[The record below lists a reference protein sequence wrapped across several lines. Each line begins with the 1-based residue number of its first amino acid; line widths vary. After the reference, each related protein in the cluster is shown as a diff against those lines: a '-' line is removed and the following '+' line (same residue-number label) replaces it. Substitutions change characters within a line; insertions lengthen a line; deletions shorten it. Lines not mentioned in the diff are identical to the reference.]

1 MGDGM
6 SSKRPVVPEGLDRST
21 NQLAVR
27 KDDQNPSERGTRP
40 SFVLGIVWCA
50 IGSAFLPLAS
60 VFANVLI
67 AFGMTIALA
76 GTKRYEQTVVLPVA
90 LVAATVAALT
100 LFGVYAIPT
109 TVISVLGAYALAWA
123 TVSGRLRT
131 GVFLLVA
138 IAIGCAGACSDAVM
152 TSMQGTSVP
161 ELMAQAVDEVVESS
175 MASLDLEGTAAIL
188 EARDTVLA
196 YWPTMYFVVGLA
208 NALCALLGTWM
219 GSKASRLPVQEG
231 MIVRYDVPLWVGVVF
246 ACGVA
251 VELLGPR
258 LPLWQEG
265 SAMVGANMVMCAR
278 IALAQQGLSVLQ
290 WRMRGRSVVHPARIL
305 AVIAALWLEMSFA
318 LASVVGLL
326 DVAVNFRHLKRG
338 RPDILPRPRQE
349 Q

>member
-6 SSKRPVVPEGLDRST
+6 SSKRPVVPEGLDRSSE
-21 NQLAVR
+21 QLVVR
-27 KDDQNPSERGTRP
+27 QNDRRPSERGTRS

-60 VFANVLI
+60 VLPNVLI
-67 AFGMTIALA
+67 AFGMTIALVGA
-76 GTKRYEQTVVLPVA
+76 KGREQMVVLPVA

-109 TVISVLGAYALAWA
+109 TVISVLGAYALAW
-123 TVSGRLRT
+123 TSVTGRLRT

-138 IAIGCAGACSDAVM
+138 IAIGCAGACCDALV
-152 TSMQGTSVP
+152 TSTQGTSVP

-175 MASLDLEGTAAIL
+175 MASLDLEGTAAML

-196 YWPTMYFVVGLA
+196 YWPTMYFVIGVA
-208 NALCALLGTWM
+208 NALCALLGTWL
-219 GSKASRLPVQEG
+219 GSKASRSPVQEG
-231 MIVRYDVPLWVGVVF
+231 MIVRYDVPLWVGVAF

-251 VELLGPR
+251 VELLGSR
-258 LPLWQEG
+258 LPMWQER
-265 SAMVGANMVMCAR
+265 SAMVGANVVMCAR

-290 WRMRGRSVVHPARIL
+290 WRMRGRSVVHPTRVL
-305 AVIAALWLEMSFA
+305 AVIAALWLELSFA

-326 DVAVNFRHLKRG
+326 DVAVNFRHLERN
-338 RPDILPRPRQE
+338 RPDLTLRPTRE
-349 Q
+349 R